1 MQNVTTFTVI
11 PKLPP
16 ALEKLAD
23 LASNYWW
30 CWEPDA
36 IELFHRID
44 RAVWA
49 ETGQNPVRLLGE
61 VSQERLETLSQDESF
76 LSHLERVSSR
86 QQQYLTS
93 AAWMEKHPEVASDF
107 NVVYLSAEFGIH
119 ESLSVY
125 SGGLGVLA
133 GDHLKS
139 ASDLGIPFVGMGLLY
154 REGYHRQYLNADGWQ
169 QERYPHNDVYQL
181 PLTLVRDDKG
191 DPLVV
196 SLALPEGD
204 VSVRAW
210 ECRVGRAPLYLLDT
224 DFEANTENHREIT
237 ARLYGGDRDTRIRQ
251 EIVLGMGAVKILR
264 AMGRV
269 PTVYHMNEG
278 HSAFMALERIRQ
290 LMQVEDLEF
299 DHALEA
305 VKAAS
310 VFTTHTPV
318 PAGNDT
324 FDPALIEQFF
334 KGYADDIGITMD
346 RLLGLGRQ
354 DSSDG
359 NEPFNMTVLAINA
372 SSFANGVA
380 KLHGETARG
389 MWSRVWPGVPV
400 DEVPITSITN
410 GIHPR
415 FWISR
420 EIAELFDLYIGPAW
434 ISNPSDPEVWDQMD
448 SIPDAEL
455 WRMHERRRERLVGFA
470 RRHVAAFLEQ
480 RGGSTAELHDAAEI
494 LDPEVLT
501 IGIARRFASYKRLT
515 LILSDL
521 ERTLKLLRHPTRP
534 IQLVFSGKAHPQDTQ
549 GKEVI
554 RDIVHFIR
562 ANNLQHRVVFLED
575 YDINVARHMVQGVD
589 CWLNTPRRPLE
600 ASGTSGMKAAANGA
614 LTISIPDGWWA
625 EGELLGEHGWSIGRG
640 ERYETTEEQ
649 DRVESDSLYEII
661 ERDVAPLFYGRGND
675 GLPRDWIQRM
685 KASIKECLPVFNTH
699 RMVSDYAEKA
709 YAPAMARRV
718 ALRDN
723 GRARSKALTTWK
735 QTVRE
740 AWSDVEVASVE
751 SGPTEGLAYGSDLN
765 VKATVRLGALTD
777 KDVHVEVYYGGVD
790 TYRQLK
796 TGTAVQM
803 TCTDKLE
810 DGLYRYEGAVP
821 CDATGR
827 LGFAV
832 RITPCHGDLAHQH
845 ELGLIAWS

>member
-1 MQNVTTFTVI
+1 MRNVTTFTVV
-11 PKLPP
+11 PRVPAPLAKLTE
-16 ALEKLAD
+16 LV
-23 LASNYWW
+23 SNYWW

-36 IELFHRID
+36 IELFQRVD
-44 RAVWA
+44 RDVWA
-49 ETGQNPVRLLGE
+49 ASGQNPVRMLGE
-61 VSQERLETLSQDESF
+61 ISQERLEELAQDESY
-76 LSHLERVSSR
+76 LSQLERVALR
-86 QQQYLTS
+86 QQEYLTS
-93 AAWMEKHPEVASDF
+93 DGWMKHHPDVAADF

-139 ASDLGIPFVGMGLLY
+139 ASDLGIPLAGMGLLY

-181 PLTLVRDDKG
+181 PLTLVRDAKG
-191 DPLVV
+191 AELTVTI
-196 SLALPEGD
+196 SLPESD
-204 VSVRAW
+204 VSIRVW
-210 ECRVGRAPLYLLDT
+210 ECRVGRVPLFLLDT
-224 DFEANTENHREIT
+224 DFEANGENEREIT

-251 EIVLGMGAVKILR
+251 EIVLGMGAVLMLK

-290 LMQVEDLEF
+290 LMKNEQLEF

-324 FDPALIEQFF
+324 FDPTMIEHFF
-334 KGYADDIGITMD
+334 KGFTQDVGISMKQ
-346 RLLGLGRQ
+346 LLAMGRQ
-354 DSSDG
+354 DPSDK
-359 NEPFNMTVLAINA
+359 NEPFNMTVLALNA

-389 MWSRVWPGVPV
+389 MWARVWPGVPV

-420 EIAELFDLYIGPAW
+420 EIAELFDLYLGPAW
-434 ISNPSDPEVWDQMD
+434 ISNPSDPDVWKQIKG
-448 SIPDAEL
+448 IPDAEL

-470 RRHVAAFLEQ
+470 RRHVASFLEK
-480 RGGSTAELHDAAEI
+480 RGASSAELHAAAEI

-501 IGIARRFASYKRLT
+501 IGIARRFATYKRLT

-521 ERTLKLLRHPTRP
+521 DRTLKLLRHSTRP
-534 IQLVFSGKAHPQDTQ
+534 VQLVFSGKAHPQDTQ
-549 GKEVI
+549 GKEFI

-562 ANNLQHRVVFLED
+562 ENHLQHRVVFLED

-614 LTISIPDGWWA
+614 LNISIPDGWWA
-625 EGELLGEHGWSIGRG
+625 EAELLGEHGWSIGRG
-640 ERYETTEEQ
+640 ERYENTEEQ
-649 DRVESDSLYEII
+649 DRVESGSLYEII
-661 ERDVAPLFYGRGND
+661 ERDVTPLFYDRGSD
-675 GLPRDWIQRM
+675 GLPRGWIHRM
-685 KASIKECLPVFNTH
+685 KASIEHCLPVFNTH
-699 RMVSDYAEKA
+699 RMVAEYAERA
-709 YAPAMARRV
+709 YAPSMARRV
-718 ALRDN
+718 ALREN
-723 GRARSKALTTWK
+723 GRARSKALAAWK
-735 QTVRE
+735 KAVRD
-740 AWSDVEVASVE
+740 AWPNVQVASVE
-751 SGPTEGLAYGSDLN
+751 SGPTESLAYGTDLS
-765 VKATVRLGALTD
+765 VAATVQLGTLTE
-777 KDVHVEVYYGGVD
+777 KDVCVEVYYGGVD

-796 TGTAVQM
+796 TGTAVAM
-803 TCTDKLE
+803 TCTGKLE
-810 DGLYRYEGAVP
+810 DGLYRYEGALP
-821 CDATGR
+821 CDKTGR

-832 RITPCHGDLAHQH
+832 RVTPCHEDLANQH
-845 ELGLIAWS
+845 ELGLIAWA

>member
-1 MQNVTTFTVI
+1 MRNVTTFTVV

-16 ALEKLAD
+16 SLAKLST
-23 LASNYWW
+23 LAWNYWW
-30 CWEPDA
+30 CWEPEA
-36 IELFHRID
+36 IELFQRVD
-44 RAVWA
+44 RDVWEA
-49 ETGQNPVRLLGE
+49 TGQCPVRLLGE
-61 VSQERLETLSQDESF
+61 VSQERLEELSTDESY
-76 LSHLERVSSR
+76 LSNLERVAAR
-86 QQQYLTS
+86 QEQYLS
-93 AAWMEKHPEVASDF
+93 SDGWLENHPQVAPDF

-139 ASDLGIPFVGMGLLY
+139 ASDLGIPLTGIGLLY

-169 QERYPHNDVYQL
+169 QERYPHNDVHQL
-181 PLTLVRDDKG
+181 PLTLVRDANG
-191 DPLVV
+191 GELTV
-196 SLALPEGD
+196 SIALPESE

-210 ECRVGRAPLYLLDT
+210 ECHVGRVTLYLLDT
-224 DFEANTENHREIT
+224 DFEANGENEREIT

-251 EIVLGMGAVKILR
+251 EIVLGMGAVLMLK

-290 LMQVEDLEF
+290 LMKAESLTF

-324 FDPALIEQFF
+324 FDPAMIEHFF
-334 KGYADDIGITMD
+334 DSFAEDIGIPTKRILD
-346 RLLGLGRQ
+346 LGRQ
-354 DSSDG
+354 DPSDE

-380 KLHGETARG
+380 QLHGATARG
-389 MWSRVWPGVPV
+389 MWSRVWPNVPV
-400 DEVPITSITN
+400 DEVPIAAITN

-420 EIAELFDLYIGPAW
+420 EIAELFNLYIGPAW
-434 ISNPSDPEVWDQMD
+434 ISTPSDPDVWKRIAD
-448 SIPDAEL
+448 IPDAEL

-470 RRHVAAFLEQ
+470 RRHVAACVEK
-480 RGGSTAELHDAAEI
+480 RGGSTAELRAAAEI

-501 IGIARRFASYKRLT
+501 IGIARRFATYKRLT

-521 ERTLKLLRHPTRP
+521 ERTLKLVRHPSRP

-549 GKEVI
+549 GKEFI

-562 ANNLQHRVVFLED
+562 KNDLHHRVVFLED

-614 LTISIPDGWWA
+614 LNISIPDGWWA
-625 EGELLGEHGWSIGRG
+625 EGELLGEHGWSIGSG
-640 ERYETTEEQ
+640 ERYEHTDEQ
-649 DRVESDSLYEII
+649 DRVESEALYEII
-661 ERDVAPLFYGRGND
+661 ERDITPLFYNRGSD
-675 GLPRDWIQRM
+675 GLPREWIQRM
-685 KASIKECLPVFNTH
+685 KSSISNCLPMFNTH
-699 RMVSDYAEKA
+699 RMVSEYADRA
-709 YAPAMARRV
+709 YVPAMARRG
-718 ALRDN
+718 ALREN
-723 GRARSKALTTWK
+723 GRAGSKALSDWK
-735 QTVRE
+735 HRVRG
-740 AWSDVEVASVE
+740 AWPSVSVASVE
-751 SGPTEGLAYGSDLN
+751 SGPTESLMYGSALK
-765 VKATVRLGALTD
+765 VTATVQLGALTD
-777 KDVHVEVYYGGVD
+777 KDVNVEAYYGGVD

-796 TGTAVQM
+796 TGTALSM

-821 CDATGR
+821 CDKTGR

-832 RITPCHGDLAHQH
+832 RILPQHESLANRH
-845 ELGLIAWS
+845 ELGLIAWA